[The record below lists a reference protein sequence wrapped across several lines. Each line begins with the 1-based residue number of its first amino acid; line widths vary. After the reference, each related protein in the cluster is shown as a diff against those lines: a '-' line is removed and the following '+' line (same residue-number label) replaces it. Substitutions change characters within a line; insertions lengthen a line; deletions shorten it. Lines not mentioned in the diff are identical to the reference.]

1 MINWPRENRNDACQ
15 MHCCIPPLLQLYL
28 YHVKSGKCL
37 LPDDS
42 GNFRRCWFTCAI
54 NLTIR
59 TFDYIVSVQVL
70 RYCVPTMTRKLV
82 NAFLK
87 PDFQL
92 RTSLNTP
99 AVAASTI
106 SKFTQ

>member
-1 MINWPRENRNDACQ
+1 MIVEIFDVAG
-15 MHCCIPPLLQLYL
+15 
-28 YHVKSGKCL
+28 S
-37 LPDDS
+37 
-42 GNFRRCWFTCAI
+42 TCAI

-82 NAFLK
+82 NAFLN

-99 AVAASTI
+99 AVAASAI